1 MQKLELQVQSA
12 TGEII
17 IREGQALPQKEPQ
30 KILLAGDIKSIS
42 SFLKIRNA
50 QDGAGLQ
57 NIDTH
62 RAVVEVDKANM
73 NIVLLLDPENYYGS
87 SVTATLELSDEL
99 KKWNVNQPKTFKLQE
114 LTKLIRFNRIDFD
127 DYDKHEMLLK
137 AYQSFN
143 FKTYIEA
150 QQEADQRG
158 NKSQS
163 FNKKV
168 ETGLPE
174 HFVLNIP
181 IFKGQEAKRFQVD
194 ICLET
199 TEGSAN
205 FWFESV
211 QLSELIKT
219 ERDILFNEELKSCEG
234 LVVINK

>member
-1 MQKLELQVQSA
+1 MQKLELQLQNV
-12 TGEII
+12 GNEVI

-30 KILLAGDIKSIS
+30 KILLAGDIKSVS
-42 SFLKIRNA
+42 SYLKVRANVA
-50 QDGAGLQ
+50 GGLQ
-57 NIDTH
+57 VVDTG
-62 RAVVEVDKANM
+62 RAVVNVDKEAM
-73 NIVLLLDPENYYGS
+73 TIELRLDPENFYGT
-87 SVTATLELSDEL
+87 SVVGKLELSEEL
-99 KKWNVNQPKTFKLQE
+99 KRWNVNQPKTFKLQE

-127 DYDKHEMLLK
+127 DYDKHDMLLK

-163 FNKKV
+163 FSKKV

-211 QLSELIKT
+211 QLNELIKT
-219 ERDILFNEELKSCEG
+219 ERDILFAEELKACEG
-234 LVVINK
+234 LVIINK